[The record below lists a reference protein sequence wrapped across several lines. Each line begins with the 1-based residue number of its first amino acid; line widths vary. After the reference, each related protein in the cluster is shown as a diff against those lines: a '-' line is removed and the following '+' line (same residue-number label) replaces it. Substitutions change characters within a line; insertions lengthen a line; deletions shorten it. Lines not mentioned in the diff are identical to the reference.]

1 MKLKTGD
8 NVKVTTGKDRGKT
21 GKITQVFPALRRVV
35 VEGLNL
41 RKRHLRPTRRGERGQ
56 LIEFAAPLAVANV
69 MPLCP
74 KCGAPTRLGVKRVEE
89 PTGRAKKLRVCK
101 KCKQTID

>member
-1 MKLKTGD
+1 MKIKTGD
-8 NVKVTTGKDRGKT
+8 TVKITHGKDRGKT
-21 GKITQVFPALRRVV
+21 GKITQVFPQALRVV

-56 LIEFAAPLAVANV
+56 LVEFAAPLVASNV
-69 MPLCP
+69 RVICS
-74 KCGAPTRLGVKRVEE
+74 KCGAPTRLGTKIVEE
-89 PTGRAKKLRVCK
+89 PTGRTKKLRVCK